1 MSFRELRNF
10 CEVMRSLGYHRL
22 ISMENFRTPNF
33 QLVAHCLDWLVHRYD
48 PSVNIPD
55 DIDTEDQRVE
65 FIKRVVEVVA
75 VKTRLRLNSKKLY
88 SANVFA
94 VRELLK
100 LAMLLRDAQVA
111 SSKLPPDVD
120 NDMDQSITSK
130 LHDLPKTRALCSEI
144 IESGA
149 MLYDLLRKEPE
160 MRSGRASALR
170 FLDGMSRNLET
181 NSEHEFIDQQVSSQ
195 LVRQDNQL
203 NDLKRMCEELEREE
217 KGTQVKIKKKAQ
229 DLERLNK
236 QLSRLVTVRPQF
248 MDEYEKL
255 ERELERLYDQYLER
269 FRNLDYLEHELD
281 LLNKAEQNKMEE
293 NERALKRMQKRL
305 HEAEWRL
312 LRGEQEGDGDELL
325 ENSKRTKNG
334 QKRSQSRQKMHNEAK
349 SNGAV
354 MYGSMNA
361 PDDSESGGDDTD
373 LTDEIVSDSE
383 PPISMGGSSDEDILE
398 ESSDESDEELAV
410 GGGGAGGAAG
420 RGKPTF

>member
-1 MSFRELRNF
+1 
-10 CEVMRSLGYHRL
+10 
-22 ISMENFRTPNF
+22 MENFWTPNF

-55 DIDTEDQRVE
+55 DIDTEDERVE

-75 VKTRLRLNSKKLY
+75 VKMRLRLNSKKLY

-111 SSKLPPDVD
+111 STKLPPDVD
-120 NDMDQSITSK
+120 TDMDQSITSK

-149 MLYDLLRKEPE
+149 MLYDLLRKEPD

-203 NDLKRMCEELEREE
+203 NDLKRMCDELEREM
-217 KGTQVKIKKKAQ
+217 KDPKTGTEVKIKKKAQ

-281 LLNKAEQNKMEE
+281 LLNKAEQTKMEE

-312 LRGEQEGDGDELL
+312 LRGEQEGDGDELMDT
-325 ENSKRTKNG
+325 SKRSKNG
-334 QKRSQSRQKMHNEAK
+334 QKRSQSRQKMHNEGK

-361 PDDSESGGDDTD
+361 PDESESGGEDTD

-410 GGGGAGGAAG
+410 GGGGAAG

>member
-1 MSFRELRNF
+1 M
-10 CEVMRSLGYHRL
+10 
-22 ISMENFRTPNF
+22 
-33 QLVAHCLDWLVHRYD
+33 
-48 PSVNIPD
+48 
-55 DIDTEDQRVE
+55 
-65 FIKRVVEVVA
+65 K
-75 VKTRLRLNSKKLY
+75 LN
-88 SANVFA
+88 
-94 VRELLK
+94 
-100 LAMLLRDAQVA
+100 
-111 SSKLPPDVD
+111 
-120 NDMDQSITSK
+120 
-130 LHDLPKTRALCSEI
+130 DLPKTRALCSEI

-248 MDEYEKL
+248 MDE
-255 ERELERLYDQYLER
+255 
-269 FRNLDYLEHELD
+269 HELD

-334 QKRSQSRQKMHNEAK
+334 QKRSQSRQKMHNEGK

-361 PDDSESGGDDTD
+361 PDESESGGEDTD

-398 ESSDESDEELAV
+398 ESSDESEEELAV
-410 GGGGAGGAAG
+410 G
-420 RGKPTF
+420 T